1 MYFMEKERERWKI
14 KAIVDHYYIVV
25 DIIYMYVVVY
35 IIIIVVYVIK
45 FSYYPVGS
53 TLDWSH
59 VTKQIGMFCF
69 SGLSAEKV

>member
-1 MYFMEKERERWKI
+1 MENKS
-14 KAIVDHYYIVV
+14 IVDHYYIVV

-35 IIIIVVYVIK
+35 IIIIVVVYIIIVVYVIK